1 MNLFEKTAH
10 ELHDMLVNK
19 EISAVEITKDV
30 LSRMEVTDDK
40 VKAYITKTADYALQQ
55 AENVDADIAGG
66 AKISVLAG
74 IPAAIKDNIC
84 TKGLKTT
91 CASYMLENFVPP
103 YNATVMDKVLAQ
115 KPDILNYHEQ
125 ANMLIAYLHNIQF
138 FHYISFSW
146 ILHWCNMLIDY
157 STYTEPGSKQQVRH
171 DLIHPHLSV
180 KEIFRPH
187 HISLYSNSKEKVLLN
202 IHLHYFY
209 YYLLLQYS
217 DIDSN
222 KAWPFCF
229 RMVCIPHIAD
239 NK

>member
-91 CASYMLENFVPP
+91 CASHILENFIPI
-103 YNATVMDKVLAQ
+103 YNATVVEKINANDMIIIGKTNMDEFA
-115 KPDILNYHEQ
+115 
-125 ANMLIAYLHNIQF
+125 M
-138 FHYISFSW
+138 
-146 ILHWCNMLIDY
+146 
-157 STYTEPGSKQQVRH
+157 GSSSRTSYFGAPKN
-171 DLIHPHLSV
+171 PW
-180 KEIFRPH
+180 
-187 HISLYSNSKEKVLLN
+187 NKEK
-202 IHLHYFY
+202 I
-209 YYLLLQYS
+209 
-217 DIDSN
+217 
-222 KAWPFCF
+222 
-229 RMVCIPHIAD
+229 
-239 NK
+239 